1 MKQLIILVTLSVIIT
16 ILVVK
21 VHNDRLE
28 QIPRCNTTSVKFET
42 YTKDSEKVDYLIKY
56 QGEDLYY
63 VGSAINMFLKQETF
77 KKGIFDILKQD
88 GYAKA
93 IKDSLTKRI
102 KPIDS
107 TFDVIILHLDYTL
120 SPEIDSLWMD
130 YINSKIE
137 ANKALEMAEYV
148 KILCGE

>member
-1 MKQLIILVTLSVIIT
+1 MKQLIILVTLSTIIS
-16 ILVVK
+16 ILVIK

-28 QIPRCNTTSVKFET
+28 QIPRCNKTTVRFET
-42 YTKDSEKVDYLIKY
+42 HTKDLEKVDYLVMY

-77 KKGIFDILKQD
+77 KKGIFDILKHD
-88 GYAKA
+88 DYAKA
-93 IKDSLTKRI
+93 IRDSLTKRI

-107 TFDVIILHLDYTL
+107 TFDVIILHLNYTL
-120 SPEIDSLWMD
+120 SPEVDSLWMD

-148 KILCGE
+148 KILSQQ